1 MQLEI
6 HRKIKS
12 MISRKKNFGGKFFQ
26 NVRERK
32 GVERRMFPSESMHKI
47 CKVNLI
53 NGIIAGVK
61 CILRFITS
69 HLSGHKI

>member
-6 HRKIKS
+6 LRKIKIL
-12 MISRKKNFGGKFFQ
+12 ISRKNFGEKCFQ

-53 NGIIAGVK
+53 NGIIARVR
-61 CILRFITS
+61 CIFKIYHS
-69 HLSGHKI
+69 NFKSGPKI